1 MPALRAG
8 SAGRRRASGVVVLTI
23 TKLKSAEYVLRSVA
37 DGMED
42 YFMGAGEAPGVWH
55 GRWAPELGLEGV
67 VAADDLRA
75 LIEGVDP
82 GTGEE
87 LLAELRK
94 REVTAIDVTLSVPK
108 SVSLLWAFGSPET
121 STTVALAVVE
131 ATDRALSFLEERAA
145 VTRRQEGGVRRR
157 VGTEGFAIAAFAHRT
172 SRDGDPQLHTHC
184 LVPNVVR
191 RDDGR
196 HVAFDA
202 APLHTWAK
210 ASGTVFLNEL
220 ERSLSRSLGVEWGP
234 EKNGCRE
241 MVGFTPEQLRTF
253 SKRTVAIEEHLDGIG
268 AEFDTARERMV
279 ADDQASID
287 TRPAKDSTLT
297 PERLRDRWHSE
308 ATAVGLQPGHG
319 VDDMVVGRDVTR
331 PGPIRDAD
339 VFAALTDPATGLCAT
354 ESRFGEAHVVERIAA
369 LSAGRLQID
378 EIVAMTNRFLA
389 SGPVVRLTPDAAGR
403 RPTQWST
410 LELRQ
415 VEDRLLADLDQL
427 RTTPCP
433 AIPDTVIDN
442 AVRAVPV
449 ALGADQVDAVRAL
462 CGPGSALRSMLAPA
476 GYGKTTALRAAVEA
490 QRTAG
495 RAVIVLAPTHKAV
508 AELRAA
514 GMEAQTI
521 ARFLVRL
528 PDDPIRPGTTVIV
541 DELSQ
546 VGTRAAAR
554 LVTAVNRADGVQL
567 WCVGDAQQAQ
577 SVAAGG
583 MAIEIERLA
592 TAGLI
597 VGATLTE
604 NRRQQDPTDRA
615 SLGHLRAGDVEEC
628 RTIRTARGWDHEAA
642 SNQDTRQAL
651 AEAAVRD
658 GDRHGTD
665 HVAVLAVSHVDSE
678 DLADRIRSLRAARG
692 ELRGPT
698 LTGPGWGP
706 DPRTYAAGD
715 RVLLHATVDPG
726 PRPRVFNGAAGTVLT
741 VDGVGLRVRFD
752 HGETATLTA
761 DLVAGRRADG
771 TPNLSHGWARTVDG
785 AQGGTW
791 TQVHLLGTP
800 ALDHFTGYVG
810 LSRGRHPTH
819 TWNTRPDSDHPLHLL
834 ADQRTAS
841 DTVTAALARTEPKTL
856 AATDDPWILDGELRT
871 ERDHHT
877 AILAT
882 RPPDRTNELDRARS
896 DLTHLE
902 RSLAQA
908 RRRLEACE
916 QQRRHL
922 GPLHALRRGGRDD
935 ITRADDAVGRAH
947 LSVDQ
952 TARRR
957 EAAATKAD
965 VESIAVRARHAWDAD
980 HGWRSDRIAEI
991 DHTLDHHW
999 ADVVLRAVR
1008 ADEPLAFGIDALRC
1022 AAATYHADRDT
1033 ITRSLPPDPRRDL
1046 KAAEDTRRHRQREL
1060 KEATRHLTSAET
1072 ALELARERRW
1082 GRRDKPAIETAAR
1095 SADAAE
1101 RHVEAA
1107 RARVDRAEDML
1118 ADVRRAHAEWTEAMD
1133 AAAPERTRLGAALED
1148 LDAALVHTRPDR
1160 IRAAVTDPTNAL
1172 WTTLGPPPHTSGG
1185 LEAWCGLADQVE
1197 AWSDRPPSADEWL
1210 DRVLQEPTHPILGR
1224 RPGRDGCHEW
1234 NRLAVLLDSWGAI
1247 EAAAGRLDPHSTAI
1261 PEPATWRPTLDA
1273 ATESAVERNVGAIDR
1288 ADDFGLGL

>member
-1 MPALRAG
+1 M
-8 SAGRRRASGVVVLTI
+8 LTI

-75 LIEGVDP
+75 LIEGVHP
-82 GTGEE
+82 GTGDE
-87 LLAELRK
+87 LLAGLRE
-94 REVTAIDVTLSVPK
+94 REVSAIDVTLSVPK

-121 STTVALAVVE
+121 SGTVARAVVE
-131 ATDRALSFLEERAA
+131 ATDRALDFLEERAA

-157 VGTEGFAIAAFAHRT
+157 VGTAGFAIAAFAHRT

-184 LVPNVVR
+184 LVPNLVR

-253 SKRTVAIEEHLDGIG
+253 SKRTVAIEEHLDGVG
-268 AEFDTARERMV
+268 AEYDTARERMV

-287 TRPAKDSTLT
+287 TRPAKDPALT
-297 PERLRDRWHSE
+297 PDRLRDRWHAE
-308 ATAVGLQPGHG
+308 AIAVGLQPGLG
-319 VDDMVVGRDVTR
+319 VDDLVVGRDVTR

-339 VFAALTDPATGLCAT
+339 VFVALCDPETGLCAT

-369 LSAGRLQID
+369 LFAGRLEID

-389 SGPVVRLTPDAAGR
+389 SGPVVRLSPDAAGR
-403 RPTQWST
+403 RPPQWST
-410 LELRQ
+410 LELRR
-415 VEDRLLADLDQL
+415 VEDRLLVDLDQL

-433 AIPDTVIDN
+433 AIPDTVTDD

-449 ALGADQVDAVRAL
+449 ALGADQVNAVRAL
-462 CGPGSALRSMLAPA
+462 CGPGTALRSMLAPA
-476 GYGKTTALRAAVEA
+476 GYGKTTALRAAVDA
-490 QRTAG
+490 QQAAG

-528 PDDPIRPGTTVIV
+528 PDDPIRPGTTVIL

-554 LVTAVNRADGVQL
+554 LGTAVTGVAGVQL

-583 MAIEIERLA
+583 IAVEIERLA
-592 TAGLI
+592 TDGLI

-604 NRRQQDPTDRA
+604 NRRQHDPTDRA
-615 SLGHLRAGDVEEC
+615 SLGHLRAGDVDQC
-628 RTIRTARGWDHEAA
+628 RTIRTEHGWDHEAA
-642 SNQDTRQAL
+642 TNQDTRQAL

-665 HVAVLAVSHVDSE
+665 HVAVLAVSHVDGE

-715 RVLLHATVDPG
+715 RVLLHATTDPG
-726 PRPRVFNGAAGTVLT
+726 PRPRVFNGATGTILT
-741 VDGVGLRVRFD
+741 VDGTGLRVRFD

-771 TPNLSHGWARTVDG
+771 TPNVSHGWARTVDG

-810 LSRGRHPTH
+810 LSRGRQPTH

-841 DTVTAALARTEPKTL
+841 DTVTAALTRTEPKTL
-856 AATDDPWILDGELRT
+856 AATDDPWTLARELRT
-871 ERDHHT
+871 ERDHHI
-877 AILAT
+877 AILTT
-882 RPPDRTNELDRARS
+882 RPPDRTIGLERARA
-896 DLTHLE
+896 DLTSAE
-902 RSLAQA
+902 RSLDQA
-908 RRRLEACE
+908 LRRLQSCE
-916 QQRRHL
+916 QHRRQL

-952 TARRR
+952 TGRRLEVA
-957 EAAATKAD
+957 EAKVD
-965 VESIAVRARHAWDAD
+965 VESNAVRARHDWDAA

-999 ADVVLRAVR
+999 ADVILRAVR
-1008 ADEPLAFGIDALRC
+1008 ADDPLAFGIDALRQ
-1022 AAATYHADRDT
+1022 ADATYHADRDA
-1033 ITRSLPPDPRRDL
+1033 IAKALPPDPRQAL
-1046 KAAEDTRRHRQREL
+1046 KTAEDARRHQRREL
-1060 KEATRHLTSAET
+1060 ARATSELTGAET
-1072 ALELARERRW
+1072 ALDLARERRW
-1082 GRRDKPAIETAAR
+1082 GRRDKPAIEAAER
-1095 SADAAE
+1095 NVGTAE
-1101 RHVEAA
+1101 RHVDSA
-1107 RARVDRAEDML
+1107 RTRVDRSDDVL
-1118 ADVRRAHAEWTEAMD
+1118 ADARRARTEWADAMR
-1133 AAAPERTRLGAALED
+1133 ATAPERTRLNGAIED
-1148 LDAALVHTRPDR
+1148 LDAALDHTRPER
-1160 IRAAVTDPTNAL
+1160 IRAATTDPTSTL
-1172 WTTLGPPPHTSGG
+1172 WTTLGPPPRTPGA
-1185 LEAWCGLADQVE
+1185 LAAWCGLAEQLE
-1197 AWSDRPPSADEWL
+1197 AWNDKPPATDEWI
-1210 DRVLQEPTHPILGR
+1210 DRVLGEPTHPVLVR
-1224 RPGRDGCHEW
+1224 RPGREGTEAW
-1234 NRLAVLLDSWGAI
+1234 NRLAVLLDNWGPI
-1247 EAAAGRLDPHSTAI
+1247 MAAAERLDPRSAATV
-1261 PEPATWRPTLDA
+1261 PEPVTWQLALDTA
-1273 ATESAVERNVGAIDR
+1273 AETAEARGVGAVNR
-1288 ADDFGLGL
+1288 ADDFGLS

>member
-1 MPALRAG
+1 M
-8 SAGRRRASGVVVLTI
+8 LTI

-55 GRWAPELGLEGV
+55 GHWAPELGLEGV
-67 VAADDLRA
+67 VAANDLRA
-75 LIEGVDP
+75 LIEGLHP

-87 LLAELRK
+87 LLAGLRE
-94 REVTAIDVTLSVPK
+94 RAVTAIDVTLSVPK
-108 SVSLLWAFGSPET
+108 SVSLLWAFGSPDT
-121 STTVALAVVE
+121 SSIVALGVVE
-131 ATDRALSFLEERAA
+131 ATDRALDFLEERAA

-157 VGTEGFAIAAFAHRT
+157 VGTEGFAIATFAHRT

-184 LVPNVVR
+184 LIPNLVR

-241 MVGFTPEQLRTF
+241 MVGFTPEQLRRF

-287 TRPAKDSTLT
+287 TRLAKDPALT
-297 PERLRDRWHSE
+297 PDRLRDRWHAE

-319 VDDMVVGRDVTR
+319 VDDLVVGRDVTR

-369 LSAGRLQID
+369 LSAGRLEID
-378 EIVAMTNRFLA
+378 DIVAMTKRFLA
-389 SGPVVRLTPDAAGR
+389 SGTVVRLTPDAAGR
-403 RPTQWST
+403 RPPQWST
-410 LELRQ
+410 LELRR

-433 AIPDTVIDN
+433 AIPDTVTDD
-442 AVRAVPV
+442 AVRPVPV
-449 ALGADQVDAVRAL
+449 ALGADQADAVRAL

-476 GYGKTTALRAAVEA
+476 GYGKTTALRAAVDA
-490 QRTAG
+490 QQSAG
-495 RAVIVLAPTHKAV
+495 RPVIVLAPTHKAV

-514 GMEAQTI
+514 GLEAQTI

-546 VGTRAAAR
+546 VGTRAASR
-554 LVTAVNRADGVQL
+554 LVTAVTGATGVQL

-583 MAIEIERLA
+583 MAVEIERLA
-592 TAGLI
+592 TDGLI

-615 SLGHLRAGDVEEC
+615 SLGHLRAGDVKEC
-628 RTIRTARGWDHEAA
+628 RTIRTNHGWDHEAGG
-642 SNQDTRQAL
+642 NQDTRQAL

-665 HVAVLAVSHVDSE
+665 QVAVLAVSHVDCE

-726 PRPRVFNGAAGTVLT
+726 PRPRPRVFNGATGTVLT
-741 VDGVGLRVRFD
+741 VDGTGLRVRFD
-752 HGETATLTA
+752 HGETATLTP

-800 ALDHFTGYVG
+800 ALDRYTGYVG

-841 DTVTAALARTEPKTL
+841 DTVTAALTRAEPKTL
-856 AATDDPWILDGELRT
+856 AATDDPWTLDSELRT

-882 RPPDRTNELDRARS
+882 RPRDRTFELERARS
-896 DLTHLE
+896 DLVQTERGHDQALRHLE
-902 RSLAQA
+902 SCEH
-908 RRRLEACE
+908 RRR
-916 QQRRHL
+916 QL

-935 ITRADDAVGRAH
+935 ITRADDALGRAH

-952 TARRR
+952 TERRR
-957 EAAATKAD
+957 DAAAAKVD
-965 VESIAVRARHAWDAD
+965 VESYAVGARSAWDSE
-980 HGWRSDRIAEI
+980 HGWRADRIAEI

-1008 ADEPLAFGIDALRC
+1008 ADDPLTFGVDALRQ
-1022 AAATYHADRDT
+1022 ADATYQADRDA
-1033 ITRSLPPDPRRDL
+1033 IAKALPPDPRPAL
-1046 KAAEDTRRHRQREL
+1046 KTAEDARRQRRREL
-1060 KEATRHLTSAET
+1060 QNATRELSRTRT
-1072 ALELARERRW
+1072 ALDQAGERRW
-1082 GRRDKPAIETAAR
+1082 GRRDKPAIEAAER
-1095 SADAAE
+1095 NVGAAE
-1101 RHVEAA
+1101 RHVYSA
-1107 RARVDRAEDML
+1107 RTRVDRADDVL
-1118 ADVRRAHAEWTEAMD
+1118 ADARRARTEWADAMR
-1133 AAAPERTRLGAALED
+1133 ATAPDRTRLNAAIEDLEAALD
-1148 LDAALVHTRPDR
+1148 HTRPER
-1160 IRAAVTDPTNAL
+1160 IRAATTDPTSTL
-1172 WTTLGPPPHTSGG
+1172 WTTLGPPPRTPGG
-1185 LEAWCGLADQVE
+1185 LAAWCLLAEQLEAWD
-1197 AWSDRPPSADEWL
+1197 DRPPETDEWP
-1210 DRVLQEPTHPILGR
+1210 DRLLREPTHPVLGR
-1224 RPGRDGCHEW
+1224 RPNRDGRDVW
-1234 NRLAVLLDSWGAI
+1234 NRLVVLLDNWDPI
-1247 EAAAGRLDPHSTAI
+1247 KAAAERLESHSTGITAE
-1261 PEPATWRPTLDA
+1261 PETWRLAIDTA
-1273 ATESAVERNVGAIDR
+1273 AESAVERSGVAMPR
-1288 ADDFGLGL
+1288 ADDLGLGL

>member
-1 MPALRAG
+1 M
-8 SAGRRRASGVVVLTI
+8 LTI

-75 LIEGVDP
+75 MIEGTHP

-87 LLAELRK
+87 LLAGLRE
-94 REVTAIDVTLSVPK
+94 RAVTAIDVTLSVPK

-121 STTVALAVVE
+121 STAVALAVVE
-131 ATDRALSFLEERAA
+131 ATDRALDFLEERAA

-157 VGTEGFAIAAFAHRT
+157 VGTDGFAIAAFAHRT

-184 LVPNVVR
+184 LIPNLVR

-241 MVGFTPEQLRTF
+241 MVGFKPEQLRTF

-268 AEFDTARERMV
+268 AAFDTARERMV

-287 TRPAKDSTLT
+287 TRPAKDPALT
-297 PERLRDRWHSE
+297 PDRLRDRWHAE
-308 ATAVGLQPGHG
+308 AIAVGLHPGHG
-319 VDDMVVGRDVTR
+319 VDDLVVGRDVTR

-339 VFAALTDPATGLCAT
+339 VFVALCDPDTGLCAT

-369 LSAGRLQID
+369 LSAGRLEID

-389 SGPVVRLTPDAAGR
+389 SGPVVRLSPDAAGR
-403 RPTQWST
+403 RPPQWST
-410 LELRQ
+410 LELRA

-427 RTTPCP
+427 WTTPCP
-433 AIPDTVIDN
+433 AIPDTVTED

-449 ALGADQVDAVRAL
+449 ALGADQADAVRAL
-462 CGPGSALRSMLAPA
+462 CGPGPALRSMLAPA
-476 GYGKTTALRAAVEA
+476 GYGKTTALRAAVVA
-490 QRTAG
+490 QQTAG

-514 GMEAQTI
+514 GLEAETI

-528 PDDPIRPGTTVIV
+528 PDDPIRPGTTVII

-554 LVTAVNRADGVQL
+554 LVTAVTGVAGVQL

-583 MAIEIERLA
+583 IAVEIERLA

-604 NRRQQDPTDRA
+604 NRRQQDPTDRQ
-615 SLGHLRAGDVEEC
+615 SLERLRAGDADLC
-628 RTIRTARGWDHEAA
+628 RTIRTTHGWDHEAG

-665 HVAVLAVSHVDSE
+665 QVAVLAVSHVDSE
-678 DLADRIRSLRAARG
+678 DLADCIRSLRAARG

-706 DPRTYAAGD
+706 DDRTYAAGD
-715 RVLLHATVDPG
+715 RVLLHATIDPG
-726 PRPRVFNGAAGTVLT
+726 PQPRVFNGATGTVLI
-741 VDGVGLRVRFD
+741 VDRSGARVRFD

-761 DLVAGRRADG
+761 ALIAGRRADG

-800 ALDHFTGYVG
+800 ALDRYTGYVG
-810 LSRGRHPTH
+810 LSRGRQPTH

-841 DTVTAALARTEPKTL
+841 DTVTAALTRAEPKTL
-856 AATDDPWILDGELRT
+856 AATDDPWTLDRELRT
-871 ERDHHT
+871 ERVHHT

-882 RPPDRTNELDRARS
+882 RPTDRTVELDRARS
-896 DLTHLE
+896 DLTHIE
-902 RSLAQA
+902 RSLDQA
-908 RRRLEACE
+908 LRRLESCE
-916 QQRRHL
+916 QRRRHL

-935 ITRADDAVGRAH
+935 IARADDAVNHAH
-947 LSVDQ
+947 LAVDQ
-952 TARRR
+952 TERRR
-957 EAAATKAD
+957 DAAEAKVD
-965 VESIAVRARHAWDAD
+965 VESNAVRARHDWDAA
-980 HGWRSDRIAEI
+980 HGWRSDRIAKI
-991 DHTLDHHW
+991 DDTLDHHW

-1008 ADEPLAFGIDALRC
+1008 ADDPLAFGVDALRH
-1022 AAATYHADRDT
+1022 AAAT
-1033 ITRSLPPDPRRDL
+1033 
-1046 KAAEDTRRHRQREL
+1046 
-1060 KEATRHLTSAET
+1060 
-1072 ALELARERRW
+1072 
-1082 GRRDKPAIETAAR
+1082 
-1095 SADAAE
+1095 
-1101 RHVEAA
+1101 
-1107 RARVDRAEDML
+1107 
-1118 ADVRRAHAEWTEAMD
+1118 
-1133 AAAPERTRLGAALED
+1133 
-1148 LDAALVHTRPDR
+1148 
-1160 IRAAVTDPTNAL
+1160 
-1172 WTTLGPPPHTSGG
+1172 
-1185 LEAWCGLADQVE
+1185 
-1197 AWSDRPPSADEWL
+1197 
-1210 DRVLQEPTHPILGR
+1210 
-1224 RPGRDGCHEW
+1224 
-1234 NRLAVLLDSWGAI
+1234 
-1247 EAAAGRLDPHSTAI
+1247 
-1261 PEPATWRPTLDA
+1261 
-1273 ATESAVERNVGAIDR
+1273 
-1288 ADDFGLGL
+1288 

>member
-1 MPALRAG
+1 
-8 SAGRRRASGVVVLTI
+8 
-23 TKLKSAEYVLRSVA
+23 
-37 DGMED
+37 
-42 YFMGAGEAPGVWH
+42 
-55 GRWAPELGLEGV
+55 
-67 VAADDLRA
+67 
-75 LIEGVDP
+75 
-82 GTGEE
+82 
-87 LLAELRK
+87 
-94 REVTAIDVTLSVPK
+94 
-108 SVSLLWAFGSPET
+108 
-121 STTVALAVVE
+121 
-131 ATDRALSFLEERAA
+131 
-145 VTRRQEGGVRRR
+145 
-157 VGTEGFAIAAFAHRT
+157 
-172 SRDGDPQLHTHC
+172 
-184 LVPNVVR
+184 VR

-241 MVGFTPEQLRTF
+241 MVGFLPEQLRTF

-268 AEFDTARERMV
+268 TEFDTARERMV

-287 TRPAKDSTLT
+287 TRPAKDPALT
-297 PERLRDRWHSE
+297 PDRLRDRWHAE

-319 VDDMVVGRDVTR
+319 VDDLVVGRDVNR

-339 VFAALTDPATGLCAT
+339 VFAARTDPETGLCAT

-369 LSAGRLQID
+369 LSAGRLEID
-378 EIVAMTNRFLA
+378 EIVAMTNRFLL
-389 SGPVVRLTPDAAGR
+389 SGPVVRLSPDAAGR
-403 RPTQWST
+403 RPPQWST
-410 LELRQ
+410 LELRR
-415 VEDRLLADLDQL
+415 VEDRLLADLDRL

-433 AIPDTVIDN
+433 AIPDTVTED

-449 ALGADQVDAVRAL
+449 ALGADQADAVRAL

-476 GYGKTTALRAAVEA
+476 GYGKTTTLRAAVDA
-490 QRTAG
+490 QQAAG

-546 VGTRAAAR
+546 LGTRAAAR
-554 LVTAVNRADGVQL
+554 LVTAVTGANGVQL

-583 MAIEIERLA
+583 MAVEIERLA

-615 SLGHLRAGDVEEC
+615 SLGLLRAGDVEEC
-628 RTIRTARGWDHEAA
+628 RTIRTAHGWDHEAG

-678 DLADRIRSLRAARG
+678 DLADRIRSLRTARG

-726 PRPRVFNGAAGTVLT
+726 PQPRVFNGATGTVLT
-741 VDGVGLRVRFD
+741 VDGTGLRVRFD
-752 HGETATLTA
+752 HGETATLTPN
-761 DLVAGRRADG
+761 LVTGRRPDG

-800 ALDHFTGYVG
+800 ALDRYTGYVG
-810 LSRGRHPTH
+810 LSRGRQPTH

-834 ADQRTAS
+834 ADQRSAA
-841 DTVTAALARTEPKTL
+841 DTITAALTRAEPKIL
-856 AATDDPWILDGELRT
+856 AATDDPWILDRQLRA

-877 AILAT
+877 ALLAT
-882 RPPDRTNELDRARS
+882 RPPDRTLELDRART
-896 DLTHLE
+896 DLTHIE
-902 RSLAQA
+902 RAHDQA
-908 RRRLEACE
+908 RRRLESCE
-916 QQRRHL
+916 QHRRHL
-922 GPLHALRRGGRDD
+922 GPLHDLRRGGRDD
-935 ITRADDAVGRAH
+935 INRADDAVGRAH
-947 LSVDQ
+947 LAVDQ
-952 TARRR
+952 TGQRRDVA
-957 EAAATKAD
+957 EAKVD
-965 VESIAVRARHAWDAD
+965 VESKAVRARHAWDAA
-980 HGWRSDRIAEI
+980 HGWRADRIAEI
-991 DHTLDHHW
+991 DDALDHHW
-999 ADVVLRAVR
+999 ADVILRAVR
-1008 ADEPLAFGIDALRC
+1008 ADDPLAFGIDALRH
-1022 AAATYHADRDT
+1022 ADATYHADLDAVT
-1033 ITRSLPPDPRRDL
+1033 KSLPPDPRHEL
-1046 KAAEDTRRHRQREL
+1046 KTAEKTRRYQQREL
-1060 KEATRHLTSAET
+1060 ARATRELARAET
-1072 ALELARERRW
+1072 ALDLARERRW
-1082 GRRDKPAIETAAR
+1082 GRRDKPAIESAAR
-1095 SADAAE
+1095 NVGAAE
-1101 RHVEAA
+1101 RHVKTS
-1107 RARVDRAEDML
+1107 RAHVERAEDSL
-1118 ADVRRAHAEWTEAMD
+1118 ADARHALEDWTEAMR
-1133 AAAPERTRLGAALED
+1133 ATAPERTRLDAAIED
-1148 LDAALVHTRPDR
+1148 LDAALAHTRPDR
-1160 IRAAVTDPTNAL
+1160 IRTATTDPTNAL
-1172 WTTLGPPPHTSGG
+1172 WTTLGSPPRTSGG
-1185 LEAWCGLADQVE
+1185 LAAWCGLAEQLE
-1197 AWSDRPPSADEWL
+1197 AWNDRPPTADQWI
-1210 DRVLQEPTHPILGR
+1210 DRLLREPTHPVLGR
-1224 RPGRDGCHEW
+1224 RPGRDGRDMW
-1234 NRLAVLLDSWGAI
+1234 NRLAELLDNWGPIMETA
-1247 EAAAGRLDPHSTAI
+1247 ERLAPDSAEAPEPETWRLSLNAAAEA
-1261 PEPATWRPTLDA
+1261 
-1273 ATESAVERNVGAIDR
+1273 AVERTGGSIDR
-1288 ADDFGLGL
+1288 ADDFGLSR

>member
-1 MPALRAG
+1 
-8 SAGRRRASGVVVLTI
+8 VLTI

-55 GRWAPELGLEGV
+55 GRWAPELGLEGA

-75 LIEGVDP
+75 LIEGVHP
-82 GTGEE
+82 GTGDE
-87 LLAELRK
+87 LLAGLRE

-108 SVSLLWAFGSPET
+108 SVSLLWAFGSPDT
-121 STTVALAVVE
+121 SSTVALAMVE
-131 ATDRALSFLEERAA
+131 ATDRALDFLEERAA

-157 VGTEGFAIAAFAHRT
+157 VGTEGFAIATFAHRT

-184 LVPNVVR
+184 LIPNVVR

-220 ERSLSRSLGVEWGP
+220 ERSLSGSLGVEWGP

-268 AEFDTARERMV
+268 AAFDTARERMV

-287 TRPAKDSTLT
+287 TRPAKDPALT
-297 PERLRDRWHSE
+297 PDRLRDRWHAE
-308 ATAVGLQPGHG
+308 AIAVGLQPGPG
-319 VDDMVVGRDVTR
+319 VDDLVAGRDVTR

-339 VFAALTDPATGLCAT
+339 VFASLCDPATGLCAT

-369 LSAGRLQID
+369 LSAGRLEID

-403 RPTQWST
+403 RPPQWST
-410 LELRQ
+410 LELRR

-433 AIPDTVIDN
+433 AIPDTVTDD

-449 ALGADQVDAVRAL
+449 ALGADQADAVRAL

-476 GYGKTTALRAAVEA
+476 GYGKTTALRAAVDAQEA
-490 QRTAG
+490 AG

-508 AELRAA
+508 AELRSA

-554 LVTAVNRADGVQL
+554 LVTAVTGADGVQL

-583 MAIEIERLA
+583 MAVEIERLA
-592 TAGLI
+592 TDGLI
-597 VGATLTE
+597 IGATLTE

-615 SLGHLRAGDVEEC
+615 SLHHLRAGDVDQC
-628 RTIRTARGWDHEAA
+628 STIRTASGWDHEAG

-665 HVAVLAVSHVDSE
+665 RVAVLAVSHVDNE
-678 DLADRIRSLRAARG
+678 DLANRIRALRAARG

-706 DPRTYAAGD
+706 EPRTYAAGD

-726 PRPRVFNGAAGTVLT
+726 PRPRVFNGATGTILT
-741 VDGVGLRVRFD
+741 VDGTGLRVRFD

-800 ALDHFTGYVG
+800 ALDRCTGYVG

-834 ADQRTAS
+834 ADQRSAS
-841 DTVTAALARTEPKTL
+841 DTINSALTRAEPKTL
-856 AATDDPWILDGELRT
+856 AATDDPWILDRQLRA

-877 AILAT
+877 AILTT
-882 RPPDRTNELDRARS
+882 RPPDRTIELERARA
-896 DLTHLE
+896 DLTSAE
-902 RSLAQA
+902 RSLDQA
-908 RRRLEACE
+908 LRRLESCE
-916 QQRRHL
+916 QHRRHL
-922 GPLHALRRGGRDD
+922 GPLHGLRRGGRND

-947 LSVDQ
+947 LAVDQ
-952 TARRR
+952 TQRRR
-957 EAAATKAD
+957 DASEAKIG
-965 VESIAVRARHAWDAD
+965 VESHAVRARHAWDAA
-980 HGWRSDRIAEI
+980 HGWRADRIAEI
-991 DHTLDHHW
+991 DNTLDHHW

-1008 ADEPLAFGIDALRC
+1008 ADDPLAFGVDALRQ
-1022 AAATYHADRDT
+1022 AGATYQADRDA
-1033 ITRSLPPDPRRDL
+1033 IAKALPPDPRPAL
-1046 KAAEDTRRHRQREL
+1046 KTAEDARRQRRREL
-1060 KEATRHLTSAET
+1060 QNTTRELSRTRT
-1072 ALELARERRW
+1072 ALNLAGERRW
-1082 GRRDKPAIETAAR
+1082 GRRDKPAIE
-1095 SADAAE
+1095 AAE
-1101 RHVEAA
+1101 RNVGAAERNVESD
-1107 RARVDRAEDML
+1107 RARIHYAEDAL
-1118 ADVRRAHAEWTEAMD
+1118 DDARRALEDWTEAMD
-1133 AAAPERTRLGAALED
+1133 AAASERTRLGDAIED

-1160 IRAAVTDPTNAL
+1160 VRAAVTDPTSAL
-1172 WTTLGPPPHTSGG
+1172 WISLGPPPRTPGG
-1185 LEAWCGLADQVE
+1185 LAAWCGLAEQLE
-1197 AWSDRPPSADEWL
+1197 AWDDRPPETDEWP
-1210 DRVLQEPTHPILGR
+1210 DRLLREPTHPVLGR
-1224 RPGRDGCHEW
+1224 RPNRDGRDVW
-1234 NRLAVLLDSWGAI
+1234 NRLVVLLDNWDPI
-1247 EAAAGRLDPHSTAI
+1247 KAAAERLESHSTGTTAE
-1261 PEPATWRPTLDA
+1261 PETWRLAIDTA
-1273 ATESAVERNVGAIDR
+1273 AESAVERSGVAMPR
-1288 ADDFGLGL
+1288 ADDLGLGL